1 MDALLHL
8 IRSHQ
13 CEEASGGLLENLFNN
28 VRIREMKIS
37 KYAIAPLSQYLLDPH
52 TRSQSGKLLA
62 ALALG
67 NLSQHERHA
76 RANDSVSACRALISL
91 LEDQPTE
98 EMTMVAIC
106 ALQNF
111 VMNSRTNRRAVAEAG
126 GILVIQELLL
136 FPNTEV
142 ARQAALLIKF
152 LFSTHTLQ
160 EYVSNELIRS
170 LTGTLLLSLLT
181 VTTALYLCALLA
193 TSFGMCP
200 CYKTLPIVLYNGK
213 EVKELYL
220 KGSSIFLF
228 DPIWLDC
235 QNLNCCLELWFSF
248 YFVFRLF
255 GTTKAANFGHLDGS

>member
-1 MDALLHL
+1 MMEAGAMDALLHL

-13 CEEASGGLLENLFNN
+13 CEEASGSLLETLFNN
-28 VRIREMKIS
+28 VRILEMKIS

-142 ARQAALLIKF
+142 AGQAALLIKF

-160 EYVSNELIRS
+160 EYVSNEMIRS
-170 LTGTLLLSLLT
+170 LTGTLLYYTCVLFWQL
-181 VTTALYLCALLA
+181 LLA
-193 TSFGMCP
+193 RVHLIKHCLLFFKVHSC
-200 CYKTLPIVLYNGK
+200 
-213 EVKELYL
+213 
-220 KGSSIFLF
+220 SSL
-228 DPIWLDC
+228 
-235 QNLNCCLELWFSF
+235 
-248 YFVFRLF
+248 
-255 GTTKAANFGHLDGS
+255 